1 MKDTRFLYAISVIA
15 VILIAAVFICYAT
28 DTLPKHT
35 PRSRHVIKNT
45 TAPKKKDCPCCP
57 EKIDA
62 ALKRMEQ
69 QLRKN
74 RNTDE
79 LWRKIVENDE

>member
-1 MKDTRFLYAISVIA
+1 MKDTLFLYAISIIA
-15 VILIAAVFICYAT
+15 VILITAVFICYAT

-35 PRSRHVIKNT
+35 PRARHVIRKT
-45 TAPKKKDCPCCP
+45 PTPKKKDCPCCP
-57 EKIDA
+57 KKIDA

-79 LWRKIVENDE
+79 LWGKIVDKDE